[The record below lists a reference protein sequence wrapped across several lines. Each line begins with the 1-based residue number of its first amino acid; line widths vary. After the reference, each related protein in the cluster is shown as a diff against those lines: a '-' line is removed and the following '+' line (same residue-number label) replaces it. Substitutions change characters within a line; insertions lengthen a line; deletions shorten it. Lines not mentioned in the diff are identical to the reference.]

1 MTDCSMSFQAGDPV
15 KTRRRT
21 FNTAALSLPTQ
32 DSRTERLPES
42 REVGIEGYATHSG
55 GVFTRSG
62 ESEGFLIMHERESK
76 VNS

>member
-1 MTDCSMSFQAGDPV
+1 M

-21 FNTAALSLPTQ
+21 FDTAVLVAGTE
-32 DSRTERLPES
+32 DNRTERLPES
-42 REVGIEGYATHSG
+42 REVGIEGYATRSG